1 MTILSEKNPFYEF
14 SQIDSDTKVEK
25 YKDTITTFYV
35 VQGKLEIGIDNEKV
49 EISSTEGLLV
59 SSNSIIKNIKKNT
72 NTIAFEVIS
81 KKKVDRLVEL
91 IDKEN
96 SIEEKNIS
104 GYKILKNHKKV
115 VKPWGYELWIV
126 WLRLPRLKKFYERF
140 NAVLFMKKQQTI
152 INLR

>member
-81 KKKVDRLVEL
+81 KKKWTD
-91 IDKEN
+91 
-96 SIEEKNIS
+96 
-104 GYKILKNHKKV
+104 
-115 VKPWGYELWIV
+115 
-126 WLRLPRLKKFYERF
+126 
-140 NAVLFMKKQQTI
+140 
-152 INLR
+152 